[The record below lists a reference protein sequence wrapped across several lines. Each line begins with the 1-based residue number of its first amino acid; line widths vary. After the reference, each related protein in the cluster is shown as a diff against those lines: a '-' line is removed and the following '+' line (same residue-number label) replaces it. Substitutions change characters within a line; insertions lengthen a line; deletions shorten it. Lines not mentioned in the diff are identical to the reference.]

1 VQAFI
6 DECKAME
13 TSEAAMETMEKK
25 GIDSGLK
32 CTHPITGGAVP
43 IWIANFV
50 LMGYGTGAVM
60 SVPAHDE
67 RDYEFAKK
75 YNISI
80 KQVISKD
87 KNTNEGAITDKG
99 VLFNSGQFDGLD
111 FDQAFDKIAKTLAS
125 GCIKLWHFFNR

>member
-1 VQAFI
+1 L
-6 DECKAME
+6 
-13 TSEAAMETMEKK
+13 
-25 GIDSGLK
+25 DSPNSVDAIHPNHADDSWFFDYLGFY
-32 CTHPITGGAVP
+32 PITGGAVP

-80 KQVISKD
+80 KQVNLGS
-87 KNTNEGAITDKG
+87 
-99 VLFNSGQFDGLD
+99 
-111 FDQAFDKIAKTLAS
+111 
-125 GCIKLWHFFNR
+125 